1 MQISIASIRYAR
13 ALYALAE
20 EMHVNKEVYQNMRL
34 LMDFFS
40 EAKDVRY
47 LMANPLVP
55 PHVKKKAVQ
64 VIFDGRIADLSIRF
78 LNLIISKNRSA
89 DVYGIVREYIELY
102 RERKGILRAV
112 LRSPYPFSDAEMDAF
127 REFPGQGSGDGEQ
140 GAAIPRGRLH
150 FAGRWSLCGQ
160 KRGRSSACFAQ
171 GNECQGLSKEMKNGR
186 YQSL

>member
-1 MQISIASIRYAR
+1 MQISKASIRYAR

-102 RERKGILRAV
+102 RGRKGILRAV

-127 REFPGQGSGDGEQ
+127 RGWFAENFPDKEVEMVNKVQPSLVGGFTLRVDG
-140 GAAIPRGRLH
+140 AYVDKSVAGRLH
-150 FAGRWSLCGQ
+150 ALR
-160 KRGRSSACFAQ
+160 
-171 GNECQGLSKEMKNGR
+171 KEMNVKV
-186 YQSL
+186 YQKK